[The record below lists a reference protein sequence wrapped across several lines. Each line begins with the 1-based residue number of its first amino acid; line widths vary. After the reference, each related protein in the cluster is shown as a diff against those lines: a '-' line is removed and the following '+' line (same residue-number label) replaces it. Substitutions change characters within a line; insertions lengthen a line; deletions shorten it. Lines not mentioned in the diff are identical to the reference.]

1 MRSCCNIAHQYIR
14 SQDCPFVSAYCLDL
28 RCHHSVSCKYRLN
41 LSHRV
46 YAHFWLKRR
55 TCANF
60 AVAVFLLEINKRHA
74 YVHTRPEKTRYTR
87 TFGVTHSFLKLT
99 FSAAISRSTC
109 MRWANRNYVR
119 FNKHV
124 YYAFIMHKSKQNEY
138 SSRQTSDAGSRPATP
153 TWCPRCACRMC
164 KRIRFPCCRPGLPCV
179 RKSY

>member
-1 MRSCCNIAHQYIR
+1 MRSYCNIAQQYIR

-28 RCHHSVSCKYRLN
+28 RCHHSVSCKYRLP

-99 FSAAISRSTC
+99 FSASISFALLVCVGLIETMCDSINT
-109 MRWANRNYVR
+109 
-119 FNKHV
+119 
-124 YYAFIMHKSKQNEY
+124 FIMHSLCTSLNKMNILVAK
-138 SSRQTSDAGSRPATP
+138 RQTPD
-153 TWCPRCACRMC
+153 
-164 KRIRFPCCRPGLPCV
+164 LV
-179 RKSY
+179 Q